1 MKVPG
6 QTMNKSQQKE
16 NERNR
21 ERGGGGGGE
30 EVHLD
35 IDGEGSQL
43 QSSWELG
50 LQMEECD
57 CREIGESPLVISETF
72 FCP

>member
-1 MKVPG
+1 M
-6 QTMNKSQQKE
+6 
-16 NERNR
+16 
-21 ERGGGGGGE
+21 
-30 EVHLD
+30 HLD